1 MQIFNGSM
9 LINFSNHPLSQWSD
23 KQINVAKKLYGE
35 IIDFP
40 FPLVDPTGDELYI
53 KRLAD
58 FFFSKMQREH
68 SADRP
73 TIHIMGEMTFV
84 YEMVK
89 RLHKCGYECIAST
102 TNRVVSVRSDGV
114 KESSFE
120 FVRFRT
126 Y

>member
-1 MQIFNGSM
+1 M

-23 KQINVAKKLYGE
+23 KQINVAKELYGE

-58 FFFSKMQREH
+58 FFFSKMQREY

-89 RLHKCGYECIAST
+89 RLHKCGHECIAST

>member
-1 MQIFNGSM
+1 M
-9 LINFSNHPLSQWSD
+9 LINFSNHPLSQWGE
-23 KQINVAKKLYGE
+23 KQLNVARELYGE

-53 KRLAD
+53 KKLVD
-58 FFFSKMQREH
+58 SFFLKMH
-68 SADRP
+68 SEYKEDRP

-89 RLHKCGYECIAST
+89 RLHGCGYECIAST

-120 FVRFRT
+120 FVRFRA